1 MCNSCICRSVELHT
15 ESAALRVRGEG
26 VKVTE
31 RLQRHNCG
39 QVCVFLREEEASHS
53 FSVSLSLRLFLFCVQ
68 NSLMCTSD
76 TLAPTTSHFNHTD
89 RLSLIHI

>member
-1 MCNSCICRSVELHT
+1 MAVCVYEYIDLCVTVIRNRDVCVIGAYAALSSYT
-15 ESAALRVRGEG
+15 ALRVRGEG

-53 FSVSLSLRLFLFCVQ
+53 FSVSLSLRLFLFCV
-68 NSLMCTSD
+68 
-76 TLAPTTSHFNHTD
+76 
-89 RLSLIHI
+89 